1 MKLLT
6 LPAEPGWKALPS
18 PLSSGSVGLG
28 RTKAVFHVLCASQR
42 EEGVSDSSLLLGY
55 ADIALCCILGED
67 SSKTAMTWL
76 ILGERQCCKQLTYLL
91 QCWVLMSDLSKEK

>member
-28 RTKAVFHVLCASQR
+28 RTKAVFRVLCASQR

-55 ADIALCCILGED
+55 ADIALGED